1 MRSLPDSVMRTR
13 PERTCWKTRFDRVL
27 ACATFLAGLGL
38 PYGALTSGA
47 TYPVGPGQP
56 YPSIGSVPLTNLQ
69 PGDTVLIH
77 YRPIP
82 YREKWVIAAEGTAD
96 QPITFRGVPGPNGE
110 RPVIDGED
118 AVTPLQLNY
127 WSETRGVIKVGGA
140 SVPPNVFATHIVI
153 EYLDIRGARPPAQF
167 TDDTGQV
174 QSYALNAAAIF
185 LERGE
190 HITIRNCILRDCG
203 NGLFVASGDTQPSR
217 HILIE
222 GNHIH
227 GNGNVGR
234 IYEHNTYTAAI
245 DITYRFNR
253 FGPLVAGAGGNNLK
267 DRSAGLVVCQ
277 NWIEGGNRQL
287 DLVDAED
294 SSLIRQHPDYPRTF
308 VYGNI
313 LIEPAGAGNRQIVH
327 YGGDSGVET
336 AYRKGMLYFYHN
348 TVVSTRTDRTTLLRL
363 STMDEQCDARNNIIF
378 ATHAGDQIEMIDE
391 TGVLFMSHNWIRSGW
406 QTCFGG
412 CEGVVTDDGTQ
423 MTGSDP
429 GFTDLAQ
436 QDFRPTED
444 SPCRDSAGPLHADV
458 LPNQP
463 VQHQYVKHSAGEPR
477 PVLWS
482 GPDVGAFES
491 PFRILFDHNRDGR
504 VDLDD
509 WRWLSGCLAGPN
521 QAPTPPPPATPGG
534 CLETN
539 DVDLDG
545 DVDLPDVAAFVK
557 AYQGSP

>member
-1 MRSLPDSVMRTR
+1 MQTHCTVTTKTPHAKRLPFGRVSACVAIAVVLGQPCGSLARGD
-13 PERTCWKTRFDRVL
+13 
-27 ACATFLAGLGL
+27 
-38 PYGALTSGA
+38 
-47 TYPVGPGQP
+47 TYSVGPGQP
-56 YPSIGSVPLTNLQ
+56 YSTIGSVPLAALQ
-69 PGDTVLIH
+69 PGDLILIH
-77 YRPIP
+77 YRPTP
-82 YREKWVIAAEGTAD
+82 YREKWVIAAEGTANA
-96 QPITFRGVPGPNGE
+96 PITFRGVPGPNGE
-110 RPVIDGED
+110 LPVVDGEN
-118 AVTPLQLNY
+118 AVTPTQLNY
-127 WSETRGVIKVGGA
+127 WSEGRGVIKVGGA
-140 SVPPNVFATHIVI
+140 NTPPNVFATHIVI
-153 EYLDIRGARPPAQF
+153 ENLDIRGARPPAQF
-167 TDDTGQV
+167 TDDGGQL
-174 QSYALNAAAIF
+174 QSYPVNAAAIF

-190 HITIRNCILRDCG
+190 YITIRNCILRDCG
-203 NGLFVASGDTQPSR
+203 NGLFVSSGDTQASR

-222 GNHIH
+222 GNYIH
-227 GNGNVGR
+227 GNGNVDR

-287 DLVDAED
+287 DLVDGED

-327 YGGDSGVET
+327 YGGDSGAEE
-336 AYRKGMLYFYHN
+336 AYRKGTLYFYHN
-348 TVVSTRTDRTTLLRL
+348 SVVSTRTDRTTLFRL

-391 TGVLFMSHNWIRSGW
+391 TGVLFLSHNWIRSGW
-406 QTCFGG
+406 QTCFDG
-412 CEGVVTDDGTQ
+412 CSGIVTDDGTQ
-423 MTGSDP
+423 ITGSDP
-429 GFTDLAQ
+429 GFADLAQ

-444 SPCRDSAGPLHADV
+444 SLCRDSAGPLHADV
-458 LPNQP
+458 IPNHT
-463 VQHQYVKHSAGEPR
+463 VEHQYVKHATGEPR

-491 PFRILFDHNRDGR
+491 PFRTLFDHNRDGR

-509 WRWLSGCLAGPN
+509 WQWLSGCLAGPN
-521 QAPTPPPPATPGG
+521 QTPTPPPPATSEA
-534 CLETN
+534 CIETN

-545 DVDLPDVAAFVK
+545 DVDLPDTAEFLK
-557 AYQGSP
+557 AYSGNP